1 MTVAR
6 WSELRVP
13 VLMTFYRRYWKR
25 ALSRGRLTRNTFSF
39 SLTHLLTYTHTQT
52 RVHLHAKLLCSSCT
66 SLPDSL
72 GVNIMPPSLVQA
84 CMWCFYLLGDV
95 YSFLCVCARVCVRVC
110 SCPMRVCLYVDV
122 AFHWVSS
129 LPSET
134 QAREEDHSA
143 FSPSYCH
150 LTQWMMHCSQTH
162 TCRAHGGTRAAQT
175 GTHGLGCV
183 SAWAFVLC
191 TCCFKTNVRELQ

>member
-1 MTVAR
+1 MLMRADKKRARGREGERGGERERERGSSHLFWSNFDFARARVTVAR

-95 YSFLCVCARVCVRVC
+95 YSFLCVCARACAWECVHARCVFVC
-110 SCPMRVCLYVDV
+110 ML
-122 AFHWVSS
+122 
-129 LPSET
+129 
-134 QAREEDHSA
+134 
-143 FSPSYCH
+143 
-150 LTQWMMHCSQTH
+150 M
-162 TCRAHGGTRAAQT
+162 
-175 GTHGLGCV
+175 
-183 SAWAFVLC
+183 
-191 TCCFKTNVRELQ
+191 